1 MNRKNAEIAKVKAAN
16 TRTDVNNLLQG
27 AKTLDTAMH
36 GLRESIK
43 DKSDIKNSSK
53 YINEDQP
60 EKQAYDSAVN
70 NAQKL
75 LMNHKLL

>member
-36 GLRESIK
+36 GLEK
-43 DKSDIKNSSK
+43 ALK
-53 YINEDQP
+53 INLIL
-60 EKQAYDSAVN
+60 KIVVN
-70 NAQKL
+70 I
-75 LMNHKLL
+75 